1 MRWDHSLRRSPRA
14 ILVAARARDPR
25 GAEARPLPP
34 PGGSS
39 LWCGTESRADPR
51 GDPVRLRRDRLC
63 TRTTFD
69 CARYLPQ
76 MGHTLNAMA
85 SGVRYVKSRDGV
97 SLACWTRGM
106 GPPLIYV
113 AGGPWTHLRIADNPQ
128 ADAWLTELGRER
140 TVVLY
145 DMRGTG
151 LSQRDVSD
159 FTLDAHVAD
168 VEAIVAAFGLDTFE
182 LFGAVEGGAIAAA
195 FAARHPKTVS
205 RLVLWCAW
213 AQTAYAITGRIRS
226 WASLIEQ
233 DWGLMAETC
242 AHLAMGWSGG
252 ETGRQ
257 GADELRTSVA
267 PEVMI
272 RAMRGIGQFDVT
284 DELSSIHAP
293 CLVLHRRDVE
303 WLSVDV
309 ARQLAAS
316 IPDARLVLVAGEA
329 TVPYLGDSG
338 LVLEA
343 LREFQGA
350 DAQHLAAR
358 QGLANSA
365 PAESDSGGPRVDG
378 LTEREVEVLRLIAAG
393 LSNNDIAKQLCISV
407 RTVERHIGN
416 VYGKIKT
423 RGRANATIYAIRN
436 GLIAPH

>member
-1 MRWDHSLRRSPRA
+1 MA
-14 ILVAARARDPR
+14 
-25 GAEARPLPP
+25 
-34 PGGSS
+34 PGI
-39 LWCGTESRADPR
+39 
-51 GDPVRLRRDRLC
+51 
-63 TRTTFD
+63 
-69 CARYLPQ
+69 
-76 MGHTLNAMA
+76 
-85 SGVRYVKSRDGV
+85 RYVKSRDGV
-97 SLACWTRGM
+97 SLACWMRGV
-106 GPPLIYV
+106 GPPLVYV

-140 TVVLY
+140 TLVLY

-159 FTLDAHVAD
+159 FALDAHVAD
-168 VEAIVAAFGLDTFE
+168 LEAIVAAFELEAFE

-213 AQTAYAITGRIRS
+213 AQTAYAITGRVRS

-257 GADELRTSVA
+257 GADELRKSVT

-272 RAMRGIGQFDVT
+272 RAMQGIGQFDVT
-284 DELSSIHAP
+284 GELSSIHAP
-293 CLVLHRRDVE
+293 SLVLHRRDVE
-303 WLSVDV
+303 WLSVDA
-309 ARQLAAS
+309 ARQLASS

-338 LVLEA
+338 PVLEA

-350 DAQHLAAR
+350 DVERTTAR
-358 QGLANSA
+358 QGPANAA
-365 PAESDSGGPRVDG
+365 PVEGDPGAPRPDG
-378 LTEREVEVLRLIAAG
+378 LTQREAEVLRLIAAG
-393 LSNNDIAKQLCISV
+393 LSNNDIAKRLFLSV

-423 RGRANATIYAIRN
+423 RGRANATSYAIRH
-436 GLIAPH
+436 GLTGHD

>member
-1 MRWDHSLRRSPRA
+1 
-14 ILVAARARDPR
+14 
-25 GAEARPLPP
+25 
-34 PGGSS
+34 
-39 LWCGTESRADPR
+39 
-51 GDPVRLRRDRLC
+51 
-63 TRTTFD
+63 
-69 CARYLPQ
+69 
-76 MGHTLNAMA
+76 MA

-97 SLACWTRGM
+97 SLACWMRGV
-106 GPPLIYV
+106 GPPLVYV
-113 AGGPWTHLRIADNPQ
+113 AGGPWTHLRIADNPR

-159 FTLDAHVAD
+159 FSLDAHVAD
-168 VEAIVAAFGLDTFE
+168 VEAIVAAFGLETTE

-195 FAARHPKTVS
+195 FAARHPETVS

-213 AQTAYAITGRIRS
+213 AQTAYAVTGRIRS
-226 WASLIEQ
+226 WASLIKQ

-257 GADELRTSVA
+257 GADELRKSVT
-267 PEVMI
+267 PEVMT

-284 DELSSIHAP
+284 DQLSSIHAP

-303 WLSVDV
+303 WLSVDA

-316 IPDARLVLVAGEA
+316 IPDAKLVLVAGEA

-338 LVLEA
+338 VVLEA
-343 LREFQGA
+343 LREFQGWGVEHTNA
-350 DAQHLAAR
+350 GP
-358 QGLANSA
+358 GLANSA
-365 PAESDSGGPRVDG
+365 RADGDSPAPRPDG
-378 LTEREVEVLRLIAAG
+378 LTKREVEVLRLIAAG
-393 LSNNDIAKQLCISV
+393 LSNNEIAQQLFLSV

-416 VYGKIKT
+416 IYGKIET
-423 RGRANATIYAIRN
+423 RGRANATRYAIRL
-436 GLIAPH
+436 GLAGPR